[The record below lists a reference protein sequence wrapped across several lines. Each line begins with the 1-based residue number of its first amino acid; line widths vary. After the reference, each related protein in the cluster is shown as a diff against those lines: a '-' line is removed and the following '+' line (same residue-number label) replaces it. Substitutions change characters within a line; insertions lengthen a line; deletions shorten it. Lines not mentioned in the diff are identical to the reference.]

1 MNVHSEHSHLGDCQ
15 WALQALYRMPG
26 THTLRCKTEYV
37 DALRE
42 LVAGTNIFVEDC
54 SAVPVDSRDFWI
66 ASGLYER
73 VGVRYRDDVDILGF
87 VQRYFNAM
95 AADAGFEPC
104 FPTRESMVCAWPT
117 IVHQFQVGWYPGTEF
132 NGIMF
137 INADPK
143 SGQCP
148 GYSSSEMDT
157 LIRRTEDAGHSVC
170 AIEKAELS
178 LVKIGALSI
187 HAKLIVGCATG
198 PYWPTANKWNTYT
211 QRIVILDPMRL
222 DYGTSCPSLYAKNAA
237 EVEKIMEGM
246 GYL

>member
-26 THTLRCKTEYV
+26 THTLRCKAEYV

-42 LVAGTNIFVEDC
+42 LVAGTNIFVDDC

-73 VGVRYRDDVDILGF
+73 VGVRYQDDVDILGF

-95 AADAGFEPC
+95 ASDAGFEPC
-104 FPTRESMVCAWPT
+104 FPTRESMVCAWPS
-117 IVHQFQVGWYPGTEF
+117 IQKEYPSVEDF
-132 NGIMF
+132 MDFRGILF

-148 GYSSSEMDT
+148 YYSSSEMDT
-157 LIRRTEDAGHSVC
+157 LIQRTEDVGHSVF

-178 LVKIGALSI
+178 LPQIGALSI

-198 PYWPTANKWNTYT
+198 PYWPTVNKWNRDT
-211 QRIVILDPMRL
+211 QRIVMLDPMRL
-222 DYGTSCPSLYAKNAA
+222 DYGTSCPSIYAKNAA

-246 GYL
+246 GFL